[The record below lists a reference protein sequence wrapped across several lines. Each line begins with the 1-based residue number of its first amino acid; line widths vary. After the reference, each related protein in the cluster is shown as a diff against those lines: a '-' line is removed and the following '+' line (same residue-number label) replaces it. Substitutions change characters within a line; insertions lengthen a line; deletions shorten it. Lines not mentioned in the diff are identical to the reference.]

1 MDTDRRFAEVAGVRP
16 AGARF
21 DRGDRRAPLREALVK
36 HRQFGPAQTAGRFYP
51 MACVAL
57 EVTQRCNLDCA
68 LCYLS
73 DAAEMAHDVPLP
85 ILVRRVAS
93 IESHYGPGTPI
104 QITGGDP
111 TLRKVED
118 LEALCREIRSRG
130 MRSCLMTNGIKATR
144 ALLER
149 LAAAGLDDVA
159 FHVDLTQQRPGH
171 ATEAS
176 LNAVRDAYIDRAAGL
191 GLRIMFNTTVC
202 GRNIGEVPQLARYFK
217 ARADR
222 IALASFQLQ
231 AATGRGV
238 LRERDPAVSPER
250 VRAAVADGAGAA
262 LDFDAAAVGHEACNR
277 YAPILVAGDVAV
289 SPLNDRALVEDVF
302 DALEASDRGDEPHID
317 VVPAAIRA
325 ALRRPGLALRT
336 AGHALRLVWRLR
348 RGLPASGGRIHR
360 MAFHVHDFMD
370 AAELARDRCEC
381 CVFMV
386 ATDEG
391 PMSMC
396 AHNAQRDEHVFGS
409 ASVDT
414 PEGVRYWSPASG
426 RITARAERP
435 SIPEVPRK
443 HLKGRKRARA
453 LSR

>member
-1 MDTDRRFAEVAGVRP
+1 MDAERQSAGVDEVRP
-16 AGARF
+16 AGTRF
-21 DRGDRRAPLREALVK
+21 ERADRRAPLREALVR
-36 HRQFGPAQTAGRFYP
+36 HGQFGPEQTAGRFYP

-57 EVTQRCNLDCA
+57 EVTQRCNLDCT

-85 ILVRRVAS
+85 VLVRRIAS
-93 IESHYGPGTPI
+93 IESHYGSGTPV

-111 TLRKVED
+111 TLRKPED

-130 MRSCLMTNGIKATR
+130 MRSCLMTNGLKATR

-171 ATEAS
+171 ASEAS
-176 LNAVRDAYIDRAAGL
+176 LNTVRDDYIERAAGL

-222 IALASFQLQ
+222 INLASFQLQ

-238 LRERDPAVSPER
+238 LREREATVGPES
-250 VRAAVADGAGAA
+250 VMSAIEDGAGAD

-277 YAPILVAGDVAV
+277 YASVLVAADAAA
-289 SPLNDRALVEDVF
+289 SPSSDRALVEDVF
-302 DALEASDRGDEPHID
+302 AALEASDRGDEPHID
-317 VVPAAIRA
+317 IVPAAIRA

-336 AGHALRLVWRLR
+336 AGRGLRLLWRLR
-348 RGLPASGGRIHR
+348 RGLTASRGRIHR

-370 AAELARDRCEC
+370 AEELVRDRCEC

-396 AHNAQRDEHVFGS
+396 AHNAQRDEYVFGP
-409 ASVDT
+409 AAIDA
-414 PEGVRYWSPASG
+414 PDGVRYWSAASG
-426 RITARAERP
+426 RTTARAERAP
-435 SIPEVPRK
+435 IPEVPRK
-443 HLKGRKRARA
+443 LLKGRRRARA
-453 LSR
+453 VSR